1 MYYNKKLRVL
11 CNGSLPADTGI
22 QGHWSLHR
30 LRIDILLKKIK
41 SSLYLADMF
50 PASFVRELFLD
61 SFDLL
66 ARVSRI
72 VKLSI

>member
-1 MYYNKKLRVL
+1 MYYNKKLRAL
-11 CNGSLPADTGI
+11 CNGPLPADTGI

-50 PASFVRELFLD
+50 FASLVRELFFG

-72 VKLSI
+72 VKLFV